1 MDPEIGQT
9 YLFLSIAKAMQDAI
23 NETCSYLGNS
33 TQVFEIKTWIHE
45 TKQRAWGITKYYSIL
60 KGL

>member
-33 TQVFEIKTWIHE
+33 TQVFEIKTWIRE
-45 TKQRAWGITKYYSIL
+45 TKQRAWGVTKCYSIL